1 MNRLVKHINVLCAK
15 LTVKQLRIFLIAI
28 CIVGIL
34 FILNAMLYPP
44 PNILN
49 ITPINKPQN
58 VLRSTVN
65 IGEKAIYY
73 QEAYRKIKQYKLM
86 LNDSVIKARPGL
98 ADTLNYLELFYQKQ
112 FKK

>member
-1 MNRLVKHINVLCAK
+1 MKRLATYMNAMCAK
-15 LTVKQLRIFLIAI
+15 LKVKVLK
-28 CIVGIL
+28 IL
-34 FILNAMLYPP
+34 FIVFCITGILLFGHAMLYPP
-44 PNILN
+44 ANILN
-49 ITPINKPQN
+49 ITPINKPRN

-65 IGEKAIYY
+65 IGEKIIYY

-86 LNDSVIKARPGL
+86 LNDSVINARPGL